1 VGKAYTSTQSSKT
14 YSNSP
19 RPRISMNYG
28 MDLIIS
34 VLISKMFLKSGF
46 ESFDGCVVSYDGWE
60 V

>member
-1 VGKAYTSTQSSKT
+1 
-14 YSNSP
+14 
-19 RPRISMNYG
+19 MNYG